1 MMNPSPSLAPDPEPK
16 APSGFKPAKLFY
28 VAAAALM
35 LALAFVGFSKFYLQ
49 GRAHPDR
56 EIPPPI
62 KMLVIAHGVSMT
74 LWMLLLMVQP
84 VLILR
89 GSRRTHMMIGRVGAG
104 LAGVILIL
112 GLMVAIRSASVTPP
126 ETVLWGLSP
135 KPFMAIPFFTVLI
148 FAVFVSLGVLCRGK
162 PRIHRSMM
170 MLATLSVLSAAV
182 SRTDPLNSLYL
193 GTVWERLFGPFFLTL
208 VIGVLLLIIRC
219 ALTRSLDRWFAIGL
233 GALIAASALIMQ
245 VAPTAAWARF
255 TSMVVG

>member
-1 MMNPSPSLAPDPEPK
+1 
-16 APSGFKPAKLFY
+16 
-28 VAAAALM
+28 
-35 LALAFVGFSKFYLQ
+35 
-49 GRAHPDR
+49 
-56 EIPPPI
+56 
-62 KMLVIAHGVSMT
+62 
-74 LWMLLLMVQP
+74 
-84 VLILR
+84 
-89 GSRRTHMMIGRVGAG
+89 
-104 LAGVILIL
+104 
-112 GLMVAIRSASVTPP
+112 
-126 ETVLWGLSP
+126 
-135 KPFMAIPFFTVLI
+135 
-148 FAVFVSLGVLCRGK
+148 
-162 PRIHRSMM
+162 MM